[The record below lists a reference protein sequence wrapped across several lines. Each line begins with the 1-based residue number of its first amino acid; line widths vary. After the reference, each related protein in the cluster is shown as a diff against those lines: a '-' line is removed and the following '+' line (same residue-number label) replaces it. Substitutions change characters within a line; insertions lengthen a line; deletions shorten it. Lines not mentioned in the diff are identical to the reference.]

1 MSILKTPS
9 TKLDFQ
15 TLEFYFMY
23 VMTSLALL
31 EWLLTFSMHV
41 VIILKVSFQT
51 YLLIACSYLSREQ
64 DCHYDD
70 KTVFPKKL

>member
-15 TLEFYFMY
+15 TLEIYFMY

-31 EWLLTFSMHV
+31 GLLLKFSMHV
-41 VIILKVSFQT
+41 VIILKVSFQNVDT
-51 YLLIACSYLSREQ
+51 C
-64 DCHYDD
+64 
-70 KTVFPKKL
+70 